1 MPEDMPLA
9 DLYKHYNKVRKK
21 HFNGEEEDTINDLIQ
36 VRMEEIHEAA
46 RASKDKLQAM
56 KEEIKIFASELGAD
70 YSGCEIK
77 MRDTMHGSLCKR
89 LHKLVREFQAM
100 QLERKEQHKKSILH
114 QVKLVLMGD
123 DGEVNG
129 AEVDEIVDQ
138 CMQTGSDPFAQMQQ
152 GGALWHKAEG
162 TLTMCGRSTRT
173 SSSSSRGSRSWHR
186 CSTTSRS

>member
-77 MRDTMHGSLCKR
+77 MRDTMHGPLCPR
-89 LHKLVREFQAM
+89 SEAM
-100 QLERKEQHKKSILH
+100 MARMSPSVASPRSISSPTIL
-114 QVKLVLMGD
+114 
-123 DGEVNG
+123 
-129 AEVDEIVDQ
+129 
-138 CMQTGSDPFAQMQQ
+138 
-152 GGALWHKAEG
+152 
-162 TLTMCGRSTRT
+162 
-173 SSSSSRGSRSWHR
+173 SSS
-186 CSTTSRS
+186 